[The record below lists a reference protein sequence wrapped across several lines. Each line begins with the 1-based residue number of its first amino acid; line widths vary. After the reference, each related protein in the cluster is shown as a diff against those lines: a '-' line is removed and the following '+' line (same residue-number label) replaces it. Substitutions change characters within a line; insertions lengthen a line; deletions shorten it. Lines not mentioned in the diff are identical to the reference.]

1 MLTRLLIFFVL
12 NFAALGIG
20 GLFTGQGVP
29 SDWYQSLAKAPWTP
43 PGWVFGAAWTTI
55 MLAFSFF
62 MAFLWEKSNSKSNLI
77 LLYAVQWVLN
87 VAWNPTFFYAH
98 QVLLGFVLISLLT
111 ALVAFFLFR
120 FMPVLRWKSLFIL
133 PYFVWLLIAS
143 SLNLYKGRSFACAST
158 PRSGQLREFKRA
170 WQGLSCPIRQPE
182 QRRVQGVFVTRPLS
196 ATLLAAAVLL
206 LVVVLSPSIKK
217 KREEAFVE
225 D

>member
-1 MLTRLLIFFVL
+1 MLELCPTYFLSSISFAYFSCSVRFYGLINKIDYSNLQECIMLTRLLIFFVL

-55 MLAFSFF
+55 MIAFSFF
-62 MAFLWEKSNSKSNLI
+62 MAFLWEKSTSKSNLI
-77 LLYAVQWVLN
+77 LLYVVQWVLN

-111 ALVAFFLFR
+111 AFVAFFLFR

-143 SLNLYKGRSFACAST
+143 SLNLYVY
-158 PRSGQLREFKRA
+158 LYN
-170 WQGLSCPIRQPE
+170 
-182 QRRVQGVFVTRPLS
+182 
-196 ATLLAAAVLL
+196 
-206 LVVVLSPSIKK
+206 
-217 KREEAFVE
+217 
-225 D
+225 